1 MAPPAYPDF
10 ELDKQKK
17 VDGLFFLTIEL
28 EHFQVFILLLIC
40 VIPSF
45 SNMVHI
51 ENVSSRAHT
60 QEVTLW
66 CPETVD

>member
-1 MAPPAYPDF
+1 MAY
-10 ELDKQKK
+10 
-17 VDGLFFLTIEL
+17 FFFTIEL

-45 SNMVHI
+45 SDMVHI

>member
-17 VDGLFFLTIEL
+17 VDGLFFFTIEL

-60 QEVTLW
+60 QEVTL
-66 CPETVD
+66 